1 MSILINS
8 SYGELFD
15 KLSILELKIKFITD
29 EQKLIEIKKE
39 YNTLLKS
46 LNINITDNFYYKI
59 LKQINEQIWLDQNKV
74 RELMT
79 DNNSKEKLLD
89 LCIKIMTDYNDRR
102 FRVKS
107 KINNLFNSG
116 IKEQKGY
123 DKKIAFH
130 IGDMGLGDHIH
141 QIGAVRYL
149 STLYDKVIV
158 SCKKNNEKNIK
169 DIYSNDDNIVLYVI
183 ESEKDLVPRYGCEYN
198 KFKTITNNTT
208 VYMTGCN
215 LPNGGGGPYNYI
227 AVKPYEYLNLNFSI
241 FWEYFNISNKTESI
255 NLFENVK
262 HLKYIFV
269 HDMAAHSVNGI
280 VFTLE
285 NVTDELL
292 INPCR
297 NMYNKNHKY
306 FNLAEKFINKP
317 ILDYVDTIKNANM
330 LILSDS
336 AFFALAINLEIKTDK
351 CYYTS
356 RWHYYHHI
364 WSDKY
369 IYNSKKVNRRKFK
382 FLHKPQFQNIL
393 IDIKKYANI

>member
-1 MSILINS
+1 MSLVINS

-15 KLSILELKIKFITD
+15 KLSILELKSNFIKD
-29 EQKLIEIKKE
+29 EKKLLEVNKE
-39 YNTLLKS
+39 HDTLSKL
-46 LNINITDNFYYKI
+46 LNFNVADNFYYKI
-59 LKQINEQIWLDQNKV
+59 LKQINKQIWLDQDKV
-74 RELMT
+74 RKLMT
-79 DNNSKEKLLD
+79 EKNSETNLLH

-102 FRVKS
+102 FRVKC

-116 IKEQKGY
+116 IKEQKSY
-123 DKKIAFH
+123 AKKIAFH

-158 SCKKNNEKNIK
+158 ACKKNNEKNIK
-169 DIYSNDDNIVLYVI
+169 DIYIDDSSIELYVI
-183 ESEKDLVPRYGCEYN
+183 ETEKDLVPRYGCEYN
-198 KFKTITNNTT
+198 RFKTITNNTT
-208 VYMTGCN
+208 VFMTGCN

-269 HDMAAHSVNGI
+269 HDMAAHCVNGI

-297 NMYNKNHKY
+297 NMYDKNHKY

-356 RWHYYHHI
+356 RGHYYHHI

-369 IYNSKKVNRRKFK
+369 IYNIEKINRKKFTL
-382 FLHKPQFQNIL
+382 LHKPQLESIL
-393 IDIKKYANI
+393 IDIKKIL